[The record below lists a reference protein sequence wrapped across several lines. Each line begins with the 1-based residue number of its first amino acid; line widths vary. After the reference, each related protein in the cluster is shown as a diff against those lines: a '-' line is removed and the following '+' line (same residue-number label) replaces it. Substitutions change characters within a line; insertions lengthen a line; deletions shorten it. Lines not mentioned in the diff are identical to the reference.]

1 VLYNEGLTPHAPLQ
15 EVIPGSWNELQD
27 ELFYESWNTSLER
40 FRSPFVFRGVSDKN
54 HKLMT
59 SLMRL
64 GGNYAQLERHL
75 LRNFRKY
82 AHREVVEKD
91 SVWHWLSLAAHHSL
105 PTRLLDWTYSPLVA
119 LHFATADIS
128 TMHLDAAVWTVNY
141 IEAAKKLPRVLRSH
155 LQAEGSNVFT
165 VELLSRIPARRRGHL
180 GDSTFQINTLEA
192 LDKLS
197 RSDFL
202 LFLEPPS
209 LDDRIVNQFAL
220 FSMISNPK
228 TAVDVWLS
236 KHPEL
241 YRKVIVP
248 AKLKWEIR
256 DKLDQANITE
266 RVLVGGLDGLT
277 AWLRRHYSPK
287 AL

>member
-1 VLYNEGLTPHAPLQ
+1 MKQISLRETVPAN
-15 EVIPGSWNELQD
+15 WNELQD

-54 HKLMT
+54 HTLAT

-64 GGNYAQLERHL
+64 GGNYPQLERHL

-91 SVWHWLSLAAHHSL
+91 SVWHWLSRAAHHGL

-119 LHFATADIS
+119 LHFVTADIS
-128 TMHLDAAVWTVNY
+128 KMHLDGAVWTVNY
-141 IEAAKKLPRVLRSH
+141 IEAAKELPRRLRSR
-155 LQAEGSNVFT
+155 LAAEGSNVFT
-165 VELLSRIPARRRGHL
+165 VELLSMVPARRQPVE
-180 GDSTFQINTLEA
+180 STFHVNSLEE
-192 LDKLS
+192 LDRLS
-197 RSDFL
+197 RKEFL

-220 FSMISNPK
+220 FSMISNPR
-228 TAVDVWLS
+228 TPVDAWLA
-236 KHPEL
+236 KHPHL

-248 AKLKWEIR
+248 ASLKWEVR

-287 AL
+287 G